1 MGVFLRSK
9 IKLTAVS
16 RTYAQTGWRLGPV
29 SFSIAAASMVG
40 IVGPNGS
47 GKSTLLR
54 ILARH
59 SAYEGSIDI
68 FGRAHGSYTPRAWAR
83 LAGYLPQMVTID
95 FSFSVEEVVAFGRY
109 AHVGLLGF
117 GGAQDRQAVELALR
131 ATAVERLRARPLQE
145 LSGGERQRV
154 LLASVLAQQPRLL
167 LLDEPT
173 AALDLHHQVALCDL
187 LRQCRSDGMT
197 VILSTHDLTLAAQY
211 CDHIVLLHDG
221 RIKLHGT
228 PEAALQQ
235 DILDE
240 VYDNAAEV
248 VRHPHSGCL
257 IIVPRSTI
265 AAPTAS
271 AARPHE

>member
-1 MGVFLRSK
+1 MSMIELA
-9 IKLTAVS
+9 AVA
-16 RTYAQTGWRLGPV
+16 RMYEQTGWRLGPV
-29 SFSIAAASMVG
+29 SFSIAAGSLVG

-59 SAYEGSIDI
+59 SAYEGSIRV
-68 FGRAHGSYTPRAWAR
+68 FGIPHGRYTPRAWAR
-83 LAGYLPQMVTID
+83 LAGYLPQMVTTD

-117 GGAQDRQAVELALR
+117 GDAQDSQAVEQALR
-131 ATAVERLRARPLQE
+131 ATSVEHLRARPLQE
-145 LSGGERQRV
+145 LSGGERQRA

-187 LRQCRSDGMT
+187 LRQCRGDGMT
-197 VILSTHDLTLAAQY
+197 VVLSTHDLTLAAQY
-211 CDHIVLLHDG
+211 CDHVVLLHNG

-235 DILDE
+235 RILDE
-240 VYDNAAEV
+240 VYDHAAEV
-248 VRHPHSGCL
+248 VRHPRSGRL
-257 IIVPRSTI
+257 IIVPRPSG
-265 AAPTAS
+265 AAP
-271 AARPHE
+271 ARGSEVA